1 MSRPVWGGRQRLTSA
16 VPNEPF
22 APLHLCPADP
32 AQASRVIE
40 GDAAEVTEADGRL
53 LAESIAAEGVDEAQ
67 DESDDDEPALEDET
81 ESKA

>member
-1 MSRPVWGGRQRLTSA
+1 
-16 VPNEPF
+16 
-22 APLHLCPADP
+22 
-32 AQASRVIE
+32 VIE

-53 LAESIAAEGVDEAQ
+53 LAESIAAEGVDEAH